1 MLGGSCMKNGYGFF
15 SSIKGRI
22 IICVA
27 ACMLVIIAITATIN
41 SMVLQKALKTSE
53 KDILLAEV
61 ECNSKII
68 DEWLISQG
76 NIVNSLKISL
86 QDMNSKDVDSIM
98 DYLGNNLADNEDA
111 LMYYCCFGYDGAVF
125 PADHSTIDLDPT
137 TRSWWIDA
145 IATGDLIYT
154 APYKDFASGK
164 MIVSIATPFMMGDEQ
179 AVVLADIT
187 IDSLI
192 EMVKN
197 VSTDETIQTFLLAG
211 DGSVITHDNEKYLP
225 NEEGNTILSDE
236 LKIDLTVEGVSTFT
250 DYDDEEKYYVV
261 DEIATTGW
269 KLGITQN
276 TSVISGKIKDNLV
289 MPLVADIILLI
300 VSVIVLN
307 IVISIMLK
315 PMVNM
320 KSFIKDKVIGRDKC
334 VVQSNEVK
342 DIAYLIN
349 ELETRVIS
357 TIYRTQEESTK
368 IQSKMVGAT
377 AGVSKMSG
385 NIMEISATMEET
397 GANVASQTENI
408 QYIDETCKDVSNSI
422 DDLVKNTETITE
434 RANEIIKRVEHM
446 VPEVL
451 KDKEYAVEL
460 THESQKKLEIAI
472 EDTQVISQ
480 IVEVSEAISA
490 IAGQTSLLAL
500 NASIEAARAGES
512 GRGFAVVAEEIKN
525 LSNTTSDEIGKVNEL
540 TEKVISSV
548 AVLSQEC
555 QNIISF
561 LNSVVLRDYDK
572 LQALAENYKE
582 DATYYSEVS
591 NGLENNAEELRVAIE
606 NINQMLDSIATSQ
619 GELDAAV
626 QTVNDNLQEITF
638 ASENVN
644 EESKNVMDSIQSL
657 QMTIGQFN
665 I

>member
-1 MLGGSCMKNGYGFF
+1 MKKGYGFF

-22 IICVA
+22 ILCVA
-27 ACMLVIIAITATIN
+27 ICMVVLIAITATIN
-41 SMVLQKALKTSE
+41 SIVLQKALKTSE

-61 ECNSKII
+61 EGNSKII
-68 DEWLISQG
+68 DEWLIGQAD
-76 NIVNSLKISL
+76 IVNTLKNSLEIMDS
-86 QDMNSKDVDSIM
+86 DDVESIM
-98 DYLGNNLADNEDA
+98 DYLEVNLACNEDA

-125 PADHSTIDLDPT
+125 PADHSKLDLDPT

-145 IATGDLIYT
+145 VESGELIFT
-154 APYKDFASGK
+154 EPYKDFASGR
-164 MIVSIATPFMMGDEQ
+164 MIVSIAAPFMMGDEQ

-192 EMVKN
+192 DMVKN
-197 VSTDETIQTFLLAG
+197 VSSDETIQTFLLAG
-211 DGSVITHDNEKYLP
+211 DGSVITHENEAYLP
-225 NEEGNTILSDE
+225 DEEGNTVLSDE
-236 LKIDLTVEGVSTFT
+236 LKIDLTVDGVSEFK
-250 DYDDEEKYYVV
+250 DYDGEEKYYVV

-289 MPLVADIILLI
+289 MPLVTDIILLI
-300 VSVIVLN
+300 LSIIVLN
-307 IVISIMLK
+307 VVISMMLK
-315 PMVNM
+315 PMAKM
-320 KSFIKDKVIGRDKC
+320 KTFIKDKVIGRDKC
-334 VVQSNEVK
+334 VAQATEVK
-342 DIAYLIN
+342 DIDYLIN
-349 ELETRVIS
+349 ELETRVIF
-357 TIYRTQEESTK
+357 TIHRTQEESAK
-368 IQSKMVGAT
+368 IQSKMIGAT
-377 AGVSKMSG
+377 TGVSKMNG
-385 NIMEISATMEET
+385 NIMEISATMQET
-397 GANVASQTENI
+397 GANVANQTESI
-408 QYIDETCKDVSNSI
+408 QYIDTTCKDVSNSI
-422 DDLVKNTETITE
+422 DELVKNTETITE

-451 KDKEYAVEL
+451 KDKENAVEL
-460 THESQKKLEIAI
+460 THESQKKLEVAI
-472 EDTQVISQ
+472 EETQVISQ

-500 NASIEAARAGES
+500 NASIEAARAGEA
-512 GRGFAVVAEEIKN
+512 GKGFAVVAEEIKN

-572 LQALAENYKE
+572 LQSLAENYKE
-582 DATYYSEVS
+582 DATYYSQVS
-591 NGLENNAEELRVAIE
+591 NGLESNAEELRVAIE
-606 NINQMLDSIATSQ
+606 NINDMLDTIATSQ

-626 QTVNDNLQEITF
+626 QTVNDNLQEITY

-657 QMTIGQFN
+657 QTTISQFN